1 MVLKIMRKIFHFFLF
16 IVFLVQVLFSQN
28 LEKVLILH
36 WNDFHSQNVPMRSA
50 CGDTSCYVGGTANL
64 LGLINKFRNER
75 KNVVVLNAGDD
86 FQGTPISSIT
96 KGRSQIELMNII
108 KPDAMVLGNH
118 EFDYGRDALE
128 ENLKMAKFNVLA
140 GNLWDKR
147 KGKLFAKPYIVK
159 KVGKAKI
166 GIVGLTTPELFK
178 LSLRENLKDLELLDI
193 EKVLK
198 QYVYEL
204 KNKEKVDLI
213 VALTHIGVEGDSII
227 ATKFPEIKVI
237 IGGHSHTAL
246 FEPKIVNGV
255 IICQAGSR
263 GEYLGKLELDVELDG
278 DSVYSYKGKLIR
290 VVNGIVEPDKVALK
304 KVEELEKMVDKEFGQ
319 VIGWLEVD
327 WKRNFYGESNLGNWE
342 ADVMREF
349 AKTDIAFQNSGG
361 LRKDLPRGEIK
372 VRDIWEINPFGNTF
386 VVFEVDG
393 RTLRKMMEWQASG
406 KAELMQISGMKVV
419 IDSRKNVD
427 ERVVSIEVGGK
438 PLDENKFY
446 SIVTNNWVADHLYN
460 LFGIPQNS
468 VEIKNL
474 GVVDRDVFI
483 EAVKK
488 QKVIRSEVEG
498 RIIDL
503 AKQKGETDDEH

>member
-1 MVLKIMRKIFHFFLF
+1 MKRKILLLLFFSLLLF
-16 IVFLVQVLFSQN
+16 QLLISQN
-28 LEKVLILH
+28 LEKILILH
-36 WNDFHSQNVPMRSA
+36 WNDFHAQNTPMKTK
-50 CGDTSCYVGGTANL
+50 CGDSTCYVGGTANL
-64 LGLINKFRNER
+64 LGLINKFRSEE
-75 KNVVVLNAGDD
+75 KNVIVLNAGDD

-108 KPDAMVLGNH
+108 KPDAMTLGNH
-118 EFDYGRDALE
+118 EFDYGRESLE
-128 ENLKMAKFNVLA
+128 ENLKMAKFNVLSA
-140 GNLWDKR
+140 NIWDKR
-147 KGKLFAKPYIVK
+147 KGKLFVKPYIVK
-159 KVGKAKI
+159 KAGKAKI
-166 GIVGLTTPELFK
+166 GIIGITTPELFK

-198 QYVYEL
+198 QYIFEL

-213 VALTHIGVEGDSII
+213 IALTHIGVEADSII
-227 ATKFPEIKVI
+227 ATKFPDIKVI
-237 IGGHSHTAL
+237 VGGHSHTAL
-246 FEPKIVNGV
+246 FEPKVVNGV

-263 GEYLGKLELDVELDG
+263 GEYLGYLSVEVDLDG
-278 DSVYSYKGKLIR
+278 DSVYSYSGRLIR
-290 VVNGIVEPDKVALK
+290 VINGIVEPDKIALR
-304 KVEELEKMVDKEFGQ
+304 KVEEFEKIVDKEFGQ

-327 WKRNFYGESNLGNWE
+327 WKRNFHGESNLGNWE

-361 LRKDLPRGEIK
+361 LRKDLPKGEIK

-393 RTLRKMMEWQASG
+393 KTLKKMIEWQASG
-406 KAELMQISGMKVV
+406 KAELMQVSGIKIV
-419 IDSRKNVD
+419 IDSRRKVG
-427 ERVVSIEVGGK
+427 ERVISIEVGGK
-438 PLDENKFY
+438 PLDENKKY
-446 SIVTNNWVADHLYN
+446 SIVTNNWVADHLYD

-468 VEIKNL
+468 VELKNL

-488 QKVIRSEVEG
+488 QKVIKSEVEG

-503 AKQKGETDDEH
+503 AKQKGGTSNEY

>member
-1 MVLKIMRKIFHFFLF
+1 MRKIYLLLLF
-16 IVFLVQVLFSQN
+16 AILFVQVLISQN

-36 WNDFHSQNVPMRSA
+36 WNDFHSQNIPMRSI

-64 LGLINKFRNER
+64 LGLINKFRNEWR
-75 KNVVVLNAGDD
+75 NVIVLNAGDD

-108 KPDAMVLGNH
+108 SPDAMVLGNH

-128 ENLKMAKFNVLA
+128 ENLKIAKFDVLV

-198 QYVYEL
+198 QYIHEL
-204 KNKEKVDLI
+204 KNKERVDLI
-213 VALTHIGVEGDSII
+213 VALTHIGVEGDSIL
-227 ATKFPEIKVI
+227 ATRFPEIKVI
-237 IGGHSHTAL
+237 IGGHSHTVLAS
-246 FEPKIVNGV
+246 PKIVNGV

-278 DSVYSYKGKLIR
+278 DSVYSFKGGLIR
-290 VVNGIVEPDKVALK
+290 VVNGIVEPDKKALE
-304 KVEELEKMVDKEFGQ
+304 KVEEFEKMVDKEFGQ

-327 WKRNFYGESNLGNWE
+327 WRRNFYGESNLGNWE

-393 RTLRKMMEWQASG
+393 KTLRKMMEWQASG
-406 KAELMQISGMKVV
+406 KAELMQISGMKVI
-419 IDSRKNVD
+419 IDSRKNVG
-427 ERVVSIEVGGK
+427 ERIISIEVGGK
-438 PLDENKFY
+438 PLDENKIY
-446 SIVTNNWVADHLYN
+446 SIVTNNWVADHLYD

-483 EAVKK
+483 EAVKR
-488 QKVIRSEVEG
+488 QKIIRSEVEG

-503 AKQKGETDDEH
+503 AKQKRETKDGY